1 MATEAKVFDLAELE
15 QTDTATMEIVH
26 PSTGD
31 EIGASVTL
39 YGQDSDI
46 FRAESRKAEARY
58 TEYSRRNRGKFMPP
72 EDREKLDKAKVVACV
87 KSIDGLAYKGKALTD
102 AGEVFAQFPWIYEQC
117 VSFVMDR
124 AGFLKGSAKK

>member
-1 MATEAKVFDLAELE
+1 MATFDLETLE
-15 QTDTATMEIVH
+15 QTDTATMQIVH

-46 FRAESRKAEARY
+46 FRAESRKAEAKY

-72 EDREKLDKAKVVACV
+72 EDREKLDKAKVIACV
-87 KSIDGLAYKGKALTD
+87 KSIDGLAYKGEPLTD
-102 AGEVFAQFPWIYEQC
+102 AAATFAQFPWIYEQC
-117 VSFVMDR
+117 VAFVMDR
-124 AGFLKGSAKK
+124 AGFLKGSSAK